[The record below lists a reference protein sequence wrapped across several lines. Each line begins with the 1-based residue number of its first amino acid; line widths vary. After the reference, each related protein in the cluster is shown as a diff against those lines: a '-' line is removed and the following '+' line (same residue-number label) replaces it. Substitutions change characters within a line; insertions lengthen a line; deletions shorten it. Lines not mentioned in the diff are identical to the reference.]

1 MGKPKQI
8 RPSDLVGAA
17 KQQLVKKG
25 QGKIT
30 LKNVAEAAG
39 VTQGVVYYHFKTK
52 DQLLISLLEDFFEND
67 QNEMNKF
74 KKDRRD
80 KTAVETMEAYVS
92 EESYKVQV
100 SPEQQQVF
108 YELVSI
114 AFHQREMKGL
124 LGQAIH
130 RKVGAISEMSHSNQ
144 AAGRVILA
152 LLQGLALQS
161 LLDPTFNRKETYE
174 LAKRWIKQLGTE

>member
-8 RPSDLVGAA
+8 RPIDLVGAA

-67 QNEMNKF
+67 LKELKKF
-74 KKDRRD
+74 KQEKRD
-80 KTAVETMEAYVS
+80 KTPVETMEAYVS
-92 EESYKVQV
+92 EESYKSQV
-100 SPEQQQVF
+100 FPEHQQVF
-108 YELVSI
+108 YELVSL
-114 AFHQREMKGL
+114 AFHQKEMKAL
-124 LGQAIH
+124 FGQAIH
-130 RKVGAISEMSHSNQ
+130 AKAGTISEM
-144 AAGRVILA
+144 AAGSQATGRLILA
-152 LLQGLALQS
+152 ILQGLALQS
-161 LLDPTFNRKETYE
+161 LFDPTFNRKETYE
-174 LAKRWIKQLGTE
+174 LAKKWISKLGTE